1 MAGPMQPV
9 DIAVFGAGSWGTTL
23 AMLFARNG
31 LATAL
36 WGHDAARQARLAHER
51 ENAVYLPGFPFPDN
65 LAVSDDIATLARTS
79 KRIVV
84 AVPSHVF
91 RVTLQAL
98 APHLAA
104 DVSFA
109 WASKGLEPD
118 TGKRLSEVAR
128 EVLGAR
134 PFAVIS
140 GPSFAREVARGL
152 PTALAVASED
162 AGLAERVAQWLRN
175 DRLRTYTNNDV
186 VGVEIG
192 GALKNV
198 MAIATGVCDGLG
210 FGANARAAL
219 MTRGLAEITRLGL
232 ALGGRAETFRG
243 LTGIGDLILTCTDD
257 QSRNRR
263 VGLGLGRGRKL
274 GEVVAGLGQVAEG
287 IGTAREVHRLAER
300 VAVDMPICSQVHKVL
315 FEDLPAQAAVEA
327 LLRRESKP
335 E

>member
-1 MAGPMQPV
+1 MAGATQV
-9 DIAVFGAGSWGTTL
+9 DVGVFGAGSWGTTL

-31 LATAL
+31 LATML

-65 LAVSDDIATLARTS
+65 LVISDDIAALARTA

-84 AVPSHVF
+84 VVPSHVF

-98 APHLAA
+98 APHLPK
-104 DVSFA
+104 DVSLA

-287 IGTAREVHRLAER
+287 IGTAREAHRLAER
-300 VAVDMPICSQVHKVL
+300 IKVDMPICSQVYKVL
-315 FEDLPAQAAVEA
+315 FEDLSAQAAVEA
-327 LLRRESKP
+327 LLRREAKP

>member
-1 MAGPMQPV
+1 MAGRMQV
-9 DIAVFGAGSWGTTL
+9 DVGVFGAGSWGTTL

-31 LATAL
+31 LAAAL

-51 ENAVYLPGFPFPDN
+51 ENAVYLPGFPFPEN
-65 LAVSDDIATLARTS
+65 LAISDDIAALARTA
-79 KRIVV
+79 KRVV
-84 AVPSHVF
+84 VVVPSHVF
-91 RVTLQAL
+91 RVTLQAM
-98 APHLAA
+98 APHLPP
-104 DVSFA
+104 DTPLA

-128 EVLGAR
+128 EVLGSR

-198 MAIATGVCDGLG
+198 MAIATGVCDGLS

-274 GEVVAGLGQVAEG
+274 GEIVAGLGQVAEG
-287 IGTAREVHRLAER
+287 IGTAREVHRLASR
-300 VAVDMPICSQVHKVL
+300 VNVDMPICSQVYKVL

-327 LLRRESKP
+327 LLRREAKP

>member
-1 MAGPMQPV
+1 MAGATQV
-9 DIAVFGAGSWGTTL
+9 DVGVFGAGSWGTTL

-31 LATAL
+31 LATML

-65 LAVSDDIATLARTS
+65 LVIGDDIAALARTA

-84 AVPSHVF
+84 VVPSHVF

-98 APHLAA
+98 APHLPK
-104 DVSFA
+104 DVSLA

-263 VGLGLGRGRKL
+263 VGLGLGCGRKL

-287 IGTAREVHRLAER
+287 IGTAREAHRLAER
-300 VAVDMPICSQVHKVL
+300 VKVDMPICSQVYKVL
-315 FEDLPAQAAVEA
+315 FEDLSAQAAVEA
-327 LLRRESKP
+327 LLRREAKP

>member
-1 MAGPMQPV
+1 MAGPAQV
-9 DIAVFGAGSWGTTL
+9 DIGVFGAGSWGTTL

-31 LATAL
+31 LAASL

-51 ENAVYLPGFPFPDN
+51 ENAVYLPGFPFPNN
-65 LAVSDDIATLARTS
+65 LTLSDDIAALARAA

-84 AVPSHVF
+84 VVPSHVF
-91 RVTLQAL
+91 RVTLQAM
-98 APHLAA
+98 APHLPN
-104 DVSFA
+104 DVPFA

-186 VGVEIG
+186 IGVEIG

-219 MTRGLAEITRLGL
+219 MTRGLAETTRLGL

-243 LTGIGDLILTCTDD
+243 LTGLGDLILTCTDD

-287 IGTAREVHRLAER
+287 IGTAREAHRLAER
-300 VAVDMPICSQVHKVL
+300 VEVDMPICSQVYKVL
-315 FEDLPAQAAVEA
+315 FEDLSAQAAVET
-327 LLRRESKP
+327 LLRREAKS

>member
-1 MAGPMQPV
+1 MAGATQV
-9 DIAVFGAGSWGTTL
+9 DVGVFGAGSWGTTL

-31 LATAL
+31 LATML

-65 LAVSDDIATLARTS
+65 LVISDDIAALARTA

-84 AVPSHVF
+84 VVPSHVF

-98 APHLAA
+98 APHLPK
-104 DVSFA
+104 DVSLA

-287 IGTAREVHRLAER
+287 IGTAREAHRLAER
-300 VAVDMPICSQVHKVL
+300 VKVDMPICSQVYKVL
-315 FEDLPAQAAVEA
+315 FEDLSAQAAVEA
-327 LLRRESKP
+327 LLRREAKP

>member
-1 MAGPMQPV
+1 MAGATQV
-9 DIAVFGAGSWGTTL
+9 DVGVFGAGSWGTTL

-31 LATAL
+31 LATML

-65 LAVSDDIATLARTS
+65 LVIGDDIAALARTA

-84 AVPSHVF
+84 VVPSHVF

-98 APHLAA
+98 APHLPK
-104 DVSFA
+104 DVSLA

-287 IGTAREVHRLAER
+287 IGTAREAHRLAER
-300 VAVDMPICSQVHKVL
+300 VKVDMPICSQVYKVL
-315 FEDLPAQAAVEA
+315 FEDLSAQAAVEA
-327 LLRRESKP
+327 LLRREAKP

>member
-1 MAGPMQPV
+1 MAGVAQIDV
-9 DIAVFGAGSWGTTL
+9 GVFGAGSWGTTL

-31 LATAL
+31 LATSL

-65 LAVSDDIATLARTS
+65 LVVSDDIAALARAA

-84 AVPSHVF
+84 VVPSHVF
-91 RVTLQAL
+91 RVTLQAM
-98 APHLAA
+98 APHLPA

-134 PFAVIS
+134 PFAVVS

-287 IGTAREVHRLAER
+287 IGTAREAHRLAER
-300 VAVDMPICSQVHKVL
+300 MKVDMPVCSQVYKVL
-315 FEDLPAQAAVEA
+315 FEELPAQAAVEA
-327 LLRRESKP
+327 LLRREAKP